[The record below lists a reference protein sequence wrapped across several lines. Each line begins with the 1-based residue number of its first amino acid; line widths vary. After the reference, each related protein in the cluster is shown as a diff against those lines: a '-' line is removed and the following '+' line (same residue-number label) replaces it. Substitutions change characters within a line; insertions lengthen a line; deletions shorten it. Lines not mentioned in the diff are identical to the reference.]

1 MKGKGDG
8 LPRER
13 GEEEGGEE
21 EEEKGDGRLEKLT
34 RNRSSKTAVG
44 IISFRMRGQRV
55 LSSIASYLLFREN
68 MPTALV
74 AGCGALL
81 SL

>member
-1 MKGKGDG
+1 MKGEGDG

-44 IISFRMRGQRV
+44 IRSFRMRGQRV
-55 LSSIASYLLFREN
+55 LSSIAYCLVLAVSEN

-74 AGCGALL
+74 VVL
-81 SL
+81 S